1 MKCNYKTT
9 NEYKIS
15 SSQLETLTKMNPNRY
30 KMGEIAYLTDK
41 DKIVMWNGTEW
52 TDMPEG
58 TTAEG
63 KGGLNMN
70 LYELNKS
77 IVSQLPILEDYTEA
91 TELVQTYMEN
101 HSESYMLLCRDINY
115 YTIFQK
121 KAEGNP
127 YTHFETLGE
136 AVLECA
142 NDIGKII
149 SVDLTEDGGGIEI
162 WLRTLEGD
170 NMCAYLF
177 DCSGLIV
184 TYAR

>member
-15 SSQLETLTKMNPNRY
+15 SSQLEVLTKMNPKRY
-30 KMGEIAYLTDK
+30 QLGETVYLTDK
-41 DKIVMWNGTEW
+41 DKIVMWNGLEW

-58 TTAEG
+58 TTAQG

-70 LYELNKS
+70 LYELNKT
-77 IVSQLPILEDYTEA
+77 IVAKLPILEDYTAAE
-91 TELVQTYMEN
+91 ELIQDYMEKN
-101 HSESYMLLCRDINY
+101 GESYMLLCKDISY

-121 KAEGNP
+121 KVDTSGF
-127 YTHFETLGE
+127 THFETLGE

-149 SVDLTEDGGGIEI
+149 SVDLTEDGSGIEL
-162 WLRTLEGD
+162 WLRTPEDENL
-170 NMCAYLF
+170 CAYFF

>member
-30 KMGEIAYLTDK
+30 RMGETVYLTDK

-58 TTAEG
+58 TTAQG

-77 IVSQLPILEDYTEA
+77 IVSQLPILEDYTDAEA
-91 TELVQTYMEN
+91 LIQSFMEKN
-101 HSESYMLLCRDINY
+101 GESYMLLCKDISY

-121 KAEGNP
+121 KASDNP

-149 SVDLTEDGGGIEI
+149 SVDLTEDGSGVEL
-162 WLRTLEGD
+162 WLRTPEDENL
-170 NMCAYLF
+170 CAYLF
-177 DCSGLIV
+177 DCTGLIV
-184 TYAR
+184 TYTR